1 MPKVEII
8 LQFAIESGISMDDL
22 PIKDIYINMEIMWC
36 STAMWDYYQTVH
48 SPRYIPFQCHGV
60 LVLFASR
67 TSSPVSLLIM
77 ERRRRERFTKGRTWI
92 RKDRGAVSKQWSI
105 YIYHL
110 TLFREIFSNE
120 TWGQLG
126 LNHQIWGSISNI
138 GNMLDVPWKIFTLE
152 AHNAQWNVY
161 ETLIQIE
168 FYDCPHQFIWFI
180 IFYNI

>member
-1 MPKVEII
+1 
-8 LQFAIESGISMDDL
+8 
-22 PIKDIYINMEIMWC
+22 MEIMWC

-48 SPRYIPFQCHGV
+48 SPRYIPFQCHAV

-120 TWGQLG
+120 TWGHLG

-138 GNMLDVPWKIFTLE
+138 DNISNTSNTKWELMAIVWGTR
-152 AHNAQWNVY
+152 A
-161 ETLIQIE
+161 TGR
-168 FYDCPHQFIWFI
+168 HQFGRPRHDLELPCWVFHGKSSGHPWSP
-180 IFYNI
+180 

>member
-1 MPKVEII
+1 
-8 LQFAIESGISMDDL
+8 
-22 PIKDIYINMEIMWC
+22 MWC
-36 STAMWDYYQTVH
+36 STAMWDYYQSVH

-67 TSSPVSLLIM
+67 TSSPASLLIM

-126 LNHQIWGSISNI
+126 LNHQRWGSISNI
-138 GNMLDVPWKIFTLE
+138 GRQHVGIFHGKSSRLKPIM
-152 AHNAQWNVY
+152 HN
-161 ETLIQIE
+161 ET
-168 FYDCPHQFIWFI
+168 YMKHW
-180 IFYNI
+180 YK